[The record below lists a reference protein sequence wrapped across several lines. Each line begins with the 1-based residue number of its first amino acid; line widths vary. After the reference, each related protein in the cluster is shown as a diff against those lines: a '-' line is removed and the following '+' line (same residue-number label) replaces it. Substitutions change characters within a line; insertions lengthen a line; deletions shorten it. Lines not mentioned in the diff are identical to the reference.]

1 MTHSWWTLIVEGMV
15 NLGVGAVLIWPAVI
29 VVPFVDLASG
39 WAIVTGA
46 LMLAVAGRLAG
57 RRGRWI
63 LSAAGAASVLW
74 GAFSATAGLVA
85 AEGPQPME
93 HWLAGYGLVFG
104 LVLLVLAWRLRGGEG
119 TAEEAAGHS
128 PT

>member
-1 MTHSWWTLIVEGMV
+1 
-15 NLGVGAVLIWPAVI
+15 
-29 VVPFVDLASG
+29 
-39 WAIVTGA
+39 
-46 LMLAVAGRLAG
+46 MLAAAGRLSG
-57 RRGRWI
+57 RRGRWF

-74 GAFSATAGLVA
+74 GAFSATARLVA

-119 TAEEAAGHS
+119 TTEEAAGHS